1 MLWKGV
7 EAQGPGVWGCETS
20 YLQLGFLQV
29 PAFAR
34 AVPLLSRVFADF
46 HSFCPPLIRVNN
58 GVTIKFRAI
67 QNLCQQKFSI
77 FYLFSSYDSKKG

>member
-1 MLWKGV
+1 MLWEGI
-7 EAQGPGVWGCETS
+7 EAQGPSAWGCETR

-46 HSFCPPLIRVNN
+46 HSFCPPLFRVDN
-58 GVTIKFRAI
+58 GVTTPVSRNPKFVSTEVCYF
-67 QNLCQQKFSI
+67 LPF
-77 FYLFSSYDSKKG
+77 